1 MFSSFLAPLA
11 NIFLLHLDIGGDGLR
26 FLVLTIQIGD
36 WRPLQLDLLQV
47 LIVLGISILAS
58 ILVGAMTGWST
69 GSLLG
74 AFFWALLGIWLF
86 LVFLPLVW
94 TGDVLV
100 AGLPL
105 FTSLVGAFVGLLV
118 RQLLHGGFHRRRVAP
133 AA

>member
-1 MFSSFLAPLA
+1 MFHSFLAPLA
-11 NIFLLHLDIGGDGLR
+11 NIFLLHLDIGGDGLH

-58 ILVGAMTGWST
+58 ILVGALTGWGT

-94 TGDVLV
+94 TGDVLL

-105 FTSLVGAFVGLLV
+105 FTSLLGAFVGLLV
-118 RQLLHGGFHRRRVAP
+118 RQLLHGGFRRRRVAP